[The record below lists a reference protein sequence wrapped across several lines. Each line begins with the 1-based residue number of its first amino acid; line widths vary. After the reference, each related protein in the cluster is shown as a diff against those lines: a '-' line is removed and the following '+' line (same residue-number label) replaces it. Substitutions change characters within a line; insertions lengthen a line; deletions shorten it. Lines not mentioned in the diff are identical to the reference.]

1 MFFKSTSLLLF
12 LSLIGYTKALTC
24 ILQVRFIDQI
34 FNSIDFILQ
43 PTINTVHRMSKL
55 ISTTPFE
62 RYYIAPYSGEPLS
75 ENSTR
80 QLLWADCFA
89 ANWFNVHS
97 PSAVALAGPNNWLQM
112 YAHRKTKNQYII
124 THRKV
129 DTVPFTIQ
137 PLNYYYD
144 IDQNG
149 LPSNTTADT
158 QTTPDFNTSGRVY
171 YINATKSTV
180 PVGPDG
186 NPSIV
191 STIYS
196 SKGVGGIVINFA
208 KLTNISVAGVIQ
220 SYVPFAEYNF
230 KYFDDLL
237 AENAGSYLVAYIMD
251 TKWGYLYATSRGF
264 ELDLKQYAT
273 TSPDS
278 YISASAK
285 YIRDNGITTD
295 TDRWVPELGYAIQTR
310 FYTSP
315 DGGLQW
321 TLVSATSDGAV
332 VMDTSDDSDDK
343 IDIIYD
349 ISIAVLSF
357 VFISFLIACY
367 SLYNVCNSQKTT
379 SLASSDSKRVQ
390 M

>member
-1 MFFKSTSLLLF
+1 
-12 LSLIGYTKALTC
+12 
-24 ILQVRFIDQI
+24 
-34 FNSIDFILQ
+34 
-43 PTINTVHRMSKL
+43 MSKL
-55 ISTTPFE
+55 ISTEPFE
-62 RYYIAPYSGEPLS
+62 RYYVASYIGEPLS
-75 ENSTR
+75 EEPTR

-112 YAHRKTKNQYII
+112 YAHRKTKNEYII
-124 THRKV
+124 THRKQ

-137 PLNYYYD
+137 PLNYYYN

-149 LPSNTTADT
+149 IPQPDGTSSSPDTT
-158 QTTPDFNTSGRVY
+158 TTPNFNTSMRVY
-171 YINATKSTV
+171 YVNAFNAGDSV
-180 PVGPDG
+180 L
-186 NPSIV
+186 V

-208 KLTNISVAGVIQ
+208 KRTDITVLGTLQ
-220 SYVPFAEYNF
+220 TYVPFAEYNF

-237 AENAGSYLVAYIMD
+237 ASNAGYYLVAYIMD
-251 TKWGYLYATSRGF
+251 TKSGYLYATSRNF
-264 ELDLKQYAT
+264 DLNLTQFAT
-273 TSPDS
+273 ASPDS

-321 TLVSATSDGAV
+321 TLVSTTSEGAV
-332 VMDTSDDSDDK
+332 VMDSSTDSDDK

-357 VFISFLIACY
+357 VFLSFLIACY
-367 SLYNVCNSQKTT
+367 SMYYTCNQKTT
-379 SLASSDSKRVQ
+379 PLGSSDSKRAVQ

>member
-1 MFFKSTSLLLF
+1 MFFKITSLLLF
-12 LSLIGYTKALTC
+12 LSLIGYTKAQSC
-24 ILQVRFIDQI
+24 IVKANVIDQI

-55 ISTTPFE
+55 ISTKPFGQ
-62 RYYIAPYSGEPLS
+62 YYVAPYIGEPLS
-75 ENSTR
+75 ENKTR

-112 YAHRKTKNQYII
+112 YAHRKTKNEYII
-124 THRKV
+124 THRKQ

-137 PLNYYYD
+137 PLNYYYN

-149 LPSNTTADT
+149 IPQPNGILSTPDTT
-158 QTTPDFNTSGRVY
+158 TTKDFNTSGRVY
-171 YINATKSTV
+171 YKNATKA
-180 PVGPDG
+180 G
-186 NPSIV
+186 NSVLV
-191 STIYS
+191 STIYE

-208 KLTNISVAGVIQ
+208 KQTNITVSGTNQ
-220 SYVPFAEYNF
+220 TYVPFAEYNF

-237 AENAGSYLVAYIMD
+237 ASNAGYYLVAYIMD

-264 ELDLKQYAT
+264 ELDLKQYGT
-273 TSPDS
+273 TSNDS

-321 TLVSATSDGAV
+321 TLVSTTSEGAV
-332 VMDTSDDSDDK
+332 VMDSSTDSDDK

-357 VFISFLIACY
+357 VFLSFCLYVCRSTFMLIFFPP
-367 SLYNVCNSQKTT
+367 
-379 SLASSDSKRVQ
+379 R
-390 M
+390 